1 MRPPRGA
8 GRGAWVRCKT
18 LTTRIVFML
27 IAICDMSMAWV
38 KKCFALRDRVF
49 SAGTPEE
56 ALGVASGA
64 GRAAVASAL
73 KEAKETLQVGRGM
86 GIYTPSEADEIEML
100 INNAYKAL
108 TVGGEWKPHVKVQ
121 GAGHAAETSAER
133 PGRGYTS
140 GAAWGGAYSGNAQ
153 SYGGR
158 QADPYYWRGGYSG
171 SPYGAREDYNVRGEG
186 EEGGRR
192 VVKPPTREEVM
203 EMWRRRRGGQAGR
216 RGDEESWRRG
226 GKEGWLV
233 RHEGVWMV
241 ISLILGWPI
250 LLVFFNEWVSWGMAA
265 FGLVA
270 GLTGLLEGLKFYGV
284 TAIPQSPAAVAAVS
298 NRVVPWLLS
307 SPVINLIDKVLTN
320 PIGNMFT
327 LLCTFA
333 LPAATKLHM
342 QHVAERRGLMSG
354 AKHILLVHVVPSLA
368 GVLSF
373 FLFDFAVFPY
383 IFVTLPPVESTIF
396 SLLDTLL
403 LLNALVISYLVV
415 AKHFP

>member
-1 MRPPRGA
+1 
-8 GRGAWVRCKT
+8 
-18 LTTRIVFML
+18 
-27 IAICDMSMAWV
+27 MSMAWV

-121 GAGHAAETSAER
+121 GAGHAAETAAER
-133 PGRGYTS
+133 PGRGYMS
-140 GAAWGGAYSGNAQ
+140 GAARGGAYSGNAQ

-171 SPYGAREDYNVRGEG
+171 SPYGAREDNVRREGEG
-186 EEGGRR
+186 GGRR

-216 RGDEESWRRG
+216 RGGEESWGRG
-226 GKEGWLV
+226 GKEGWLD
-233 RHEGVWMV
+233 RHEGVWIV
-241 ISLILGWPI
+241 ISLIFGWPI
-250 LLVFFNEWVSWGMAA
+250 LLVFSNEWVSWGMAA

-270 GLTGLLEGLKFYGV
+270 GLTGFLELLKFYGL

-298 NRVVPWLLS
+298 SRVVPWLLR
-307 SPVINLIDKVLTN
+307 SPVIDLLDKVLTN
-320 PIGNMFT
+320 PIGNIFT
-327 LLCTFA
+327 ILCTFA

-342 QHVAERRGLMSG
+342 EHVAERRGLTSG
-354 AKHILLVHVVPSLA
+354 ATHILLVHVVPSLA

-373 FLFDFAVFPY
+373 FLVGSAGFPY
-383 IFVTLPPVESTIF
+383 MFVTLPPVESTLF
-396 SLLDTLL
+396 GLMDTFL
-403 LLNALVISYLVV
+403 LLNGLLISYLVV
-415 AKHFP
+415 AEHFP